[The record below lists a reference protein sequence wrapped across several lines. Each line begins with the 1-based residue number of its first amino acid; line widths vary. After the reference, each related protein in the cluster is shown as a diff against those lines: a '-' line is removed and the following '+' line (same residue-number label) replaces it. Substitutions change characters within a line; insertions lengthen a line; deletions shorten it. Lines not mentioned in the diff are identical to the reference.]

1 MALFRGK
8 MTRFTLCSYF
18 WSVGFILSLS
28 MTQLG
33 CQSLVESVVEKPKI
47 KFSAISIQAP
57 TREGATAVVSIDV
70 MNPNSV
76 ALVID
81 DVDFEFLLGGV
92 LVTKSAVGKKTRL
105 EPKAESR
112 VEIPIPFLYNQI
124 FTSVLDLFQKGRA
137 TYKITGE
144 ARVGLLKI
152 PFDHS
157 GDVKIR

>member
-1 MALFRGK
+1 

-18 WSVGFILSLS
+18 CSLGFFLSLS
-28 MTQLG
+28 MSQLG
-33 CQSLVESVVEKPKI
+33 CQSLVESVLEKPKI
-47 KFSAISIQAP
+47 KFAAISIRNP
-57 TREGATAVVSIDV
+57 THDGATAVIAIDV
-70 MNPNSV
+70 MNPNAV
-76 ALVID
+76 AVVID

-92 LVTKSAVGKKTRL
+92 LVTKSTVGKKTRL

-137 TYKITGE
+137 AYKITGE
-144 ARVGLLKI
+144 ARVGILTI